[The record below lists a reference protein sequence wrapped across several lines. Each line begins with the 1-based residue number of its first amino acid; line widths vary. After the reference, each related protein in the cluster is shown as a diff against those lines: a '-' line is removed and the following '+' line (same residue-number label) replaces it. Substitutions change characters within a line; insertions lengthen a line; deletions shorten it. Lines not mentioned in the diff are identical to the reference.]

1 VQHDG
6 ERRRNVNKFAI
17 HLYVVANVRFCAEVS
32 TGFTINS
39 DLSRCDQLVAV
50 PARSQTRSGEEA
62 I

>member
-1 VQHDG
+1 
-6 ERRRNVNKFAI
+6 VNKFAI